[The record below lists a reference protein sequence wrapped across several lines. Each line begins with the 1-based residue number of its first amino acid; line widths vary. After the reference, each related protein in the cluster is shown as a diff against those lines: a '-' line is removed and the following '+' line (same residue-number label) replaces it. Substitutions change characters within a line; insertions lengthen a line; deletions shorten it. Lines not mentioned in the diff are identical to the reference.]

1 MVLGDQGPQHPGR
14 RGAVRQDHPAHQ
26 RRPEW
31 LSGSA
36 GAVRPGAQGV
46 GVNIDAVKWGGVLL
60 ITLALMAASAWAAWE
75 WQANAYG
82 QQLAS
87 KEAAHQT
94 ERTDQANANA
104 AQILAEQGKRLAL
117 EQWLA
122 ASDQSHYRALTDEKT
137 KQARLLDRL
146 ATADLRLSVQLD
158 AATTGCDA
166 VQATTSTGGVVY
178 GAHRAQLDPAHAQR
192 IIGIT
197 SDGDRGLIALQAC
210 QAYIKVLIAE
220 VR

>member
-1 MVLGDQGPQHPGR
+1 M
-14 RGAVRQDHPAHQ
+14 
-26 RRPEW
+26 
-31 LSGSA
+31 
-36 GAVRPGAQGV
+36 
-46 GVNIDAVKWGGVLL
+46 NIDAVKWGGVLL
-60 ITLALMAASAWAAWE
+60 IILALMAASAWAAWE

-94 ERTDQANANA
+94 ERTDQANANS

-137 KQARLLDRL
+137 KQARLRDRL

-158 AATTGCDA
+158 AAATGCDG
-166 VQATTSTGGVVY
+166 VQTTPRTGSVVH
-178 GAHRAQLDPAHAQR
+178 GARRAQLDPAHAQR

-197 SDGDRGLIALQAC
+197 GDGDQGLIALQAC
-210 QAYIKVLIAE
+210 QAYAQE
-220 VR
+220 VSVAR

>member
-1 MVLGDQGPQHPGR
+1 MK
-14 RGAVRQDHPAHQ
+14 
-26 RRPEW
+26 
-31 LSGSA
+31 
-36 GAVRPGAQGV
+36 
-46 GVNIDAVKWGGVLL
+46 IDAVKWGGVLL
-60 ITLALMAASAWAAWE
+60 IILALMAGSAWAAWE

-82 QQLAS
+82 QQLAA
-87 KEAAHQT
+87 KEAAYQT
-94 ERTDQANANA
+94 ERTDLANANS

-122 ASDQSHYRALTDEKT
+122 ASDKSHYRALTDEKT
-137 KQARLLDRL
+137 KQARLRDRL

-158 AATTGCDA
+158 AAATGCDA

-197 SDGDRGLIALQAC
+197 DDGDKGLIALKAC
-210 QAYIKVLIAE
+210 HEYIKRISNFNMLGV
-220 VR
+220 VRE